1 LVVSQMED
9 EPKQGPGGG
18 RTTAS
23 AAIPVRVIDP
33 LGGED
38 LEDIQDILS
47 AWEVA
52 EDELVATDVADINIA
67 SPEAEAAELNVSA
80 AFLAERQRLALAP
93 RNGPTGIRPAGLS
106 VPKELYGDGVIKQ
119 TRKLAEMRRGG
130 YLQPMD

>member
-1 LVVSQMED
+1 QRSPPGGLRWAVAAAVVLTVLILLFGGIALWVMQMED
-9 EPKQGPGGG
+9 EPSKGPGGGG

-23 AAIPVRVIDP
+23 SAIPVRVIDP

-52 EDELVATDVADINIA
+52 EEELVATDVADINIA

-93 RNGPTGIRPAGLS
+93 RNGPTGIRH
-106 VPKELYGDGVIKQ
+106 
-119 TRKLAEMRRGG
+119 
-130 YLQPMD
+130 